1 MARSLEHRPAF
12 RGWTASIQSQRTRIR
27 SRLASVDRRQQRRD
41 VGFTEGTD
49 DGIEKI
55 TALSEPLSAFTVE
68 RKS

>member
-1 MARSLEHRPAF
+1 MASLEHRPAF
-12 RGWTASIQSQRTRIR
+12 RGWTESMQSQRTRIR
-27 SRLASVDRRQQRRD
+27 SLLASVDRRQQRRD
-41 VGFTEGTD
+41 VGFTEDTS